1 MTQQKSV
8 HGRLKKYAQLSPQQT
23 AEDFHASPQG
33 YSQEQVSESRQHYGS
48 NSSVSQA
55 PDSLLYYIRRSFIN
69 PFSTILFFLWLI
81 ALITDVLLPN
91 GYRKNITSVLLIFF
105 MLVISG
111 TVRLIQ
117 ELHSKRVA
125 DRLSHLVHTTVQV
138 LRNGEWTELLSS
150 HLVVGD
156 QVRLEAGD
164 RVPADLRLLSASDLF
179 LSQSV
184 ITGESAAIEKTP
196 EPLLS
201 APSSLNDYRNI
212 LFCGT
217 TVTGGIRNRNRAG
230 LRA

>member
-1 MTQQKSV
+1 MARSKEKARHHHRNLWYDSINDYDGGET
-8 HGRLKKYAQLSPQQT
+8 GDT
-23 AEDFHASPQG
+23 AKI
-33 YSQEQVSESRQHYGS
+33 ESRQHYGS

-117 ELHSKRVA
+117 ELHSKRAA

-156 QVRLEAGD
+156 QIRLEAGD

-217 TVTGGIRNRNRAG
+217 TVTGGSGTGIVLALG
-230 LRA
+230 WP